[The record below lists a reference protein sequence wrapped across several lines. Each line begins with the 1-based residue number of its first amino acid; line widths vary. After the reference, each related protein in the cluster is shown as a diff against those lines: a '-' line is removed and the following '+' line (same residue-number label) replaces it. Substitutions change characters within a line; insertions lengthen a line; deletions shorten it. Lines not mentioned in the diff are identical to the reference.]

1 MKNIKIVFVDLD
13 GTLRDSNGKI
23 SIRAKKIIKKLRDLG
38 ITIVFITGRP
48 IPYTVKLA
56 KQFDPSSFVV
66 CSNGA
71 EVFNYLSKRIIY
83 KSTIMNNDILFLND
97 LIDRYHLYFVA
108 NTIDKVYTNK
118 DFDNIG
124 KKQVKSLTDIDADID
139 QIVVQSNKI
148 DDLKLFRRDL
158 AENEN
163 LKIINKSQNID
174 ESDKDRLLYYD
185 VVNADVS
192 KGSAIRELCAFLNIP
207 LDRTMGIG
215 DSMNDLEMLEVC
227 SYKVA
232 MGNAIDEIKKISNYE
247 TLSNDEDGVS
257 LVLERLYEELTK

>member
-23 SIRAKKIIKKLRDLG
+23 STRAKKIIKKLKDIG
-38 ITIVFITGRP
+38 INVVFITGRP
-48 IPYTVKLA
+48 VPYTIKLA
-56 KQFDPSSFVV
+56 KQFDPSSYIV

-71 EVFNYLSKRIIY
+71 EVFNYLSKRVIY

-97 LIDRYHLYFVA
+97 LIDRYHLYFLA
-108 NTIDKVYTNK
+108 NTIDKVYTNRE
-118 DFDNIG
+118 FDSIG
-124 KKQVKSLTDIDADID
+124 KKYVMNLTDIDADID
-139 QIVVQSNKI
+139 QIVVESFKI

-158 AENEN
+158 GENTN
-163 LKIINKSQNID
+163 LKIINKPKTID
-174 ESDKDRLLYYD
+174 DSGRLLYYD
-185 VVNADVS
+185 VVNTDVS

-232 MGNAIDEIKKISNYE
+232 MGNASDDVKKISNYE

-257 LVLERLYEELTK
+257 VVLERLYEELTK

>member
-23 SIRAKKIIKKLRDLG
+23 STRAKRIIKKLKDIG
-38 ITIVFITGRP
+38 INVVFITGRP
-48 IPYTVKLA
+48 VPYTVKLA
-56 KQFDPSSFVV
+56 KQFDPSSFII

-97 LIDRYHLYFVA
+97 LIDRYHLYFLV

-118 DFDNIG
+118 DFDSMG
-124 KKQVKSLTDIDADID
+124 KRYVKTLTDIDADIN

-158 AENEN
+158 EENPN
-163 LKIINKSQNID
+163 LRIINKSQNINEND
-174 ESDKDRLLYYD
+174 TERLLYYD

-227 SYKVA
+227 TYKVA
-232 MGNAIDEIKKISNYE
+232 MGNASEEIKKISNYE

>member
-1 MKNIKIVFVDLD
+1 MKNVKIVFVDLD
-13 GTLRDSNGKI
+13 GTLRDSTGKI
-23 SIRAKKIIKKLRDLG
+23 SNRAKKIIKRLRDIG
-38 ITIVFITGRP
+38 ITVVFVTGRP
-48 IPYTVKLA
+48 VPYTVKLA
-56 KQFDPSSFVV
+56 KQFDPSSFIV

-71 EVFNYLSKRIIY
+71 EVYNYISKRIIY

-97 LIDRYHLYFVA
+97 LIDRYHLYFMV
-108 NTIDKVYTNK
+108 NTIDKIYTNK

-124 KKQVKSLTDIDADID
+124 KKYVKSLTDIDADID
-139 QIVVQSNKI
+139 QIVVQSYKI

-158 AENEN
+158 GENTN
-163 LKIINKSQNID
+163 LKIINKPKNID
-174 ESDKDRLLYYD
+174 DSGVLLYYD
-185 VVNADVS
+185 VVNSDVS
-192 KGSAIRELCAFLNIP
+192 KGNAIRELCAFLNIP

-232 MGNAIDEIKKISNYE
+232 MGNASEEIKNISNYE

-257 LVLERLYEELTK
+257 VILERLYEELTK

>member
-13 GTLRDSNGKI
+13 GTLRDSKGKI
-23 SIRAKKIIKKLRDLG
+23 SIRAKKIIKKLKDIG
-38 ITIVFITGRP
+38 INVVFITGRP
-48 IPYTVKLA
+48 VPYTVKLA

-83 KSTIMNNDILFLND
+83 KSTIMNSDILFLNN
-97 LIDRYHLYFVA
+97 LIDRYHLYFLA
-108 NTIDKVYTNK
+108 NTIDKVYTNRE
-118 DFDNIG
+118 FDSIG
-124 KKQVKSLTDIDADID
+124 KKYVKSLTDIDADIN
-139 QIVVQSNKI
+139 QIVIESFKI
-148 DDLKLFRRDL
+148 EDMKLFRRDL
-158 AENEN
+158 EENAN
-163 LKIINKSQNID
+163 FKIINKSKNVDDSERI
-174 ESDKDRLLYYD
+174 LYYD
-185 VVNADVS
+185 LVNNDVS

-232 MGNAIDEIKKISNYE
+232 MGNAIEEIKNISNYE

-257 LVLERLYEELTK
+257 VVLERLYEELTK